1 MFAVSRLPAR
11 SCIVRCRNPL
21 LFGTLAFPAVLF
33 GLQLISWAHAS
44 ESTGINHAEAA
55 VENSAVPGGTILPV
69 QLDGAFSVKDAQK
82 GQAIET
88 KLAQEVVLP
97 NGDKI
102 PARTSVKGSVVS
114 VTRDGEGP
122 GVTITLKF
130 TNLEGRKESTPI
142 STFLRAIAS
151 YRAVYNSHLP
161 ISGSTDAGT
170 PAGWSTTYQIG
181 GDIRYG
187 DGGAV
192 RSHAKQ
198 KVGKGVRG
206 GVLVHVKAN
215 PARGCEG
222 PTNRDDYLQA
232 LWVFSADACGVY
244 DLNDMKIAH
253 TGKSAPIGE
262 ISLHF
267 EKDDIKLE
275 SGTGILLRTVIPE
288 P

>member
-1 MFAVSRLPAR
+1 MFAVSHLPANSR
-11 SCIVRCRNPL
+11 FVRYRNPF
-21 LFGTLAFPAVLF
+21 LFGTLALLAILF
-33 GLQLISWAHAS
+33 ALQLVSWAHPA
-44 ESTGINHAEAA
+44 ESPEINHVEAA
-55 VENSAVPGGTILPV
+55 VENSSAIPGGTILPV
-69 QLDGAFSVKDAQK
+69 QLDGAFSVKVAQK

-122 GVTITLKF
+122 GVTVTLKF

-161 ISGSTDAGT
+161 ISGSADAGT
-170 PAGWSTTYQIG
+170 PSGWSTTYQIG

-206 GVLVHVKAN
+206 GVMVHVKAN

-244 DLNDMKIAH
+244 DLND
-253 TGKSAPIGE
+253 
-262 ISLHF
+262 
-267 EKDDIKLE
+267 
-275 SGTGILLRTVIPE
+275 
-288 P
+288 

>member
-1 MFAVSRLPAR
+1 MSYLLRH
-11 SCIVRCRNPL
+11 SCIPRRRN
-21 LFGTLAFPAVLF
+21 LF
-33 GLQLISWAHAS
+33 GLGILVFLRILYALQLVAWARTP
-44 ESTGINHAEAA
+44 ETTGTNHAEAA
-55 VENSAVPGGTILPV
+55 VENSSAVPGGTILPV

-102 PARTSVKGSVVS
+102 PLRTSVKGSVVS

-122 GVTITLKF
+122 GVTVTVKF

-151 YRAVYNSHLP
+151 YRAVYNAHLP

-170 PAGWSTTYQIG
+170 PSGWATTYQIG

-206 GVLVHVKAN
+206 GVLVHAKAN

-232 LWVFSADACGVY
+232 LWVFSADACGAY
-244 DLNDMKIAH
+244 DLNGTKIAH

-267 EKDDIKLE
+267 EKDDMKLE